1 MQAVP
6 VCNRGRAPTAFSSS
20 SAPLALRACARYSTR
35 KGLPVTEARH
45 KMTHP
50 PFPVLVLYDFTYV
63 PLEASKMNESCG
75 GAISERGPPPRP
87 VVRGG
92 GVAKRPC
99 MRRAVRAR
107 AATLEPRCKMERER
121 ERCRLF
127 SFSFPLLRNSR
138 SFSRRHFSLVMNPPT
153 SLLGLFS
160 RAIGQAR

>member
-50 PFPVLVLYDFTYV
+50 PSPVLVLYGFAYV

-99 MRRAVRAR
+99 MRRACAR
-107 AATLEPRCKMERER
+107 SDLRTTLQDGERER

-127 SFSFPLLRNSR
+127 SFSF
-138 SFSRRHFSLVMNPPT
+138 F
-153 SLLGLFS
+153 LFS
-160 RAIGQAR
+160 ETVDISPVVTSVW